1 MKNEN
6 NGIREIK
13 LRIHVLNSC
22 GLMKVTKAD
31 RIISRN
37 PLFSFGQNIFSRKK
51 NVIESKTERKIGN
64 PTIHWDTNPSDRK
77 GDAYG
82 RKQFSD

>member
-1 MKNEN
+1 MKNEKT
-6 NGIREIK
+6 GFREIK

-22 GLMKVTKAD
+22 GLIEVTEAEQ
-31 RIISRN
+31 IISRN
-37 PLFSFGQNIFSRKK
+37 SLFSFGQNLFSLKK
-51 NVIESKTERKIGN
+51 NVVESKTERKIGN
-64 PTIHWDTNPSDRK
+64 PTIRWDTNPSDRK

>member
-1 MKNEN
+1 MKNEKN
-6 NGIREIK
+6 RFREIK

-22 GLMKVTKAD
+22 GLIEVTEAEQ
-31 RIISRN
+31 IISRN
-37 PLFSFGQNIFSRKK
+37 SLFSFGQNLFSLKK
-51 NVIESKTERKIGN
+51 NVVESKTERKIGN
-64 PTIHWDTNPSDRK
+64 PTIRWDTNPSDRK

>member
-1 MKNEN
+1 MKNEKN
-6 NGIREIK
+6 RFREIK

-22 GLMKVTKAD
+22 GLIEVTEAEQ
-31 RIISRN
+31 IISRN
-37 PLFSFGQNIFSRKK
+37 SLFSFGQNLFSLKK

>member
-6 NGIREIK
+6 NGVWEIK
-13 LRIHVLNSC
+13 QGIHVLISC
-22 GLMKVTKAD
+22 GLTEATKAG

-37 PLFSFGQNIFSRKK
+37 PLFSFGQNLFSLKK
-51 NVIESKTERKIGN
+51 NVVESKTERKIGN
-64 PTIHWDTNPSDRK
+64 PTIRWDTNPSDRK